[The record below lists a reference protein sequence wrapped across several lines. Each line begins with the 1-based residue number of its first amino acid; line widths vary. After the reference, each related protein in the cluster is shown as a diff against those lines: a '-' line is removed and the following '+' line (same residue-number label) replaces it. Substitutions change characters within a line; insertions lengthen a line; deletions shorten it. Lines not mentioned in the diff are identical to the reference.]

1 MNSIMKGWKYRSREL
16 LKTYFC
22 HQSNIKKVNRLH
34 IKFSLAPKPDTSMQ
48 RCFYV
53 LFQNQWSFFFKEYLH
68 PQVGISK
75 MVNKHTVD
83 YQPSPLGLTSNIHP
97 LIFLWTLEGFI
108 SPFTLM
114 TKISKAQKKIS
125 LIKIFKMYC
134 QEMWF

>member
-1 MNSIMKGWKYRSREL
+1 
-16 LKTYFC
+16 
-22 HQSNIKKVNRLH
+22 
-34 IKFSLAPKPDTSMQ
+34 
-48 RCFYV
+48 
-53 LFQNQWSFFFKEYLH
+53 
-68 PQVGISK
+68 

-97 LIFLWTLEGFI
+97 LIFLWALEGFI